1 MVPWR
6 ILRAG
11 DGQMG
16 KSHVIGRVRK
26 FAKAYW
32 KRRPLDLAFSNTDPE
47 HALTRYLLYYLVPLW
62 TAAGALDWTMHKRTD
77 IEHTAGARESLL
89 HLLMFTEAGVPLVA
103 GLFLEVNA
111 GLLAAMLAAFVLH
124 EATAFWDVTFAT
136 DRRLI
141 KPNEQHLHSLLEA
154 LPLMAISMAAAL
166 HGDQIQSMLGIGRK
180 RADWK
185 LRMKNKRVPGSYL
198 VAVAGLISC
207 GVMLPYGNELLRCW
221 RARKEP
227 RYRNNCGPAGPPAHP

>member
-1 MVPWR
+1 MS
-6 ILRAG
+6 
-11 DGQMG
+11 
-16 KSHVIGRVRK
+16 KSSVSERVRK
-26 FAKAYW
+26 FAEAYW
-32 KRRPLDLAFSNTDPE
+32 KRKPLDLAFSNTDPE
-47 HALTRYLLYYLVPLW
+47 HALTRYLLYYLIPLW

-89 HLLMFTEAGVPLVA
+89 HLLMFTEAGLPLVA

-111 GLLAAMLAAFVLH
+111 GLLAAAMSAAFLLH
-124 EATAFWDVTFAT
+124 EATAFWDVSFAS

-141 KPNEQHLHSLLEA
+141 QPNEQHLHSFLEV

-198 VAVAGLISC
+198 IAIAGLISC

-227 RYRNNCGPAGPPAHP
+227 RYRNHCGREEVQAHR